1 VKNVVKKDVKCV
13 VKKYVKYIVK
23 NDSGG
28 TRHSPNGTLGRSNG
42 RPGLSA
48 QLIMIV

>member
-1 VKNVVKKDVKCV
+1 MKNVVKKDVKCV
-13 VKKYVKYIVK
+13 AKEGVKYIVK

-28 TRHSPNGTLGRSNG
+28 IRHSPNGLLGGSNG
-42 RPGLSA
+42 RPGLSV